1 MSRGQNEQDLAARSP
16 CRFCLTSYTRYRHS
30 QSGAAGKRHLMV
42 ASLRY
47 LDNIRQDNGT
57 WLFAERVLY
66 VDWLEERALA

>member
-1 MSRGQNEQDLAARSP
+1 
-16 CRFCLTSYTRYRHS
+16 
-30 QSGAAGKRHLMV
+30 MV